1 MLMIGVHATVL
12 LSSSFLFAE
21 FGWLVFFGLLSAIS
35 ASFGH
40 LAFFH
45 LPLSLRKTIISTNKI
60 RADRYFAVLHEHIF
74 ESALELSTTKKVS
87 IE

>member
-1 MLMIGVHATVL
+1 MLMIRVHANVL

-35 ASFGH
+35 ASFCH
-40 LAFFH
+40 IAFFH
-45 LPLSLRKTIISTNKI
+45 LPLSLCKTIINTKI
-60 RADRYFAVLHEHIF
+60 RTHRYFAVLHEHIF
-74 ESALELSTTKKVS
+74 ESALELSTKKKAS